1 MAEGFLNQI
10 SVFGRVYDITSNYDA
25 ELDENSENAVQNKVL
40 TEKITDLN
48 ENKADQ
54 TSLDET
60 NEDIERISQ
69 EIENKADQTSLDET
83 NEALANLEDEILN
96 IIPIEIEEIDDL
108 FGLN

>member
-54 TSLDET
+54 TSLE
-60 NEDIERISQ
+60 
-69 EIENKADQTSLDET
+69 ET

-96 IIPIEIEEIDDL
+96 ITPIEIEEIDDL

>member
-1 MAEGFLNQI
+1 MRSVWNLLVISERILFYRRYMAEGFLNQI

-40 TEKITDLN
+40 TEKITDL
-48 ENKADQ
+48 D
-54 TSLDET
+54 
-60 NEDIERISQ
+60 
-69 EIENKADQTSLDET
+69 ENKADQTSLDET

-96 IIPIEIEEIDDL
+96 ITPIEIEEIDDL

>member
-60 NEDIERISQ
+60 NE
-69 EIENKADQTSLDET
+69 
-83 NEALANLEDEILN
+83 ALANLEDEILN
-96 IIPIEIEEIDDL
+96 IIPIEIEEIDNL